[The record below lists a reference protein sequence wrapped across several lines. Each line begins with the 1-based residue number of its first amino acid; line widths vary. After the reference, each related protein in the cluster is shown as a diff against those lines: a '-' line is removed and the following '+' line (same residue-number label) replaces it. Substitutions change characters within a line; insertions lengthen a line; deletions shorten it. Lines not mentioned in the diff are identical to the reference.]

1 MNLPDGTVMCP
12 VCAEGIAVPMST
24 TELSSV
30 DETTVQLFIEPD
42 LDQVWRHL
50 ETHGLNLYEMV
61 SGR

>member
-1 MNLPDGTVMCP
+1 MNLPDAATPCP
-12 VCAEGIAVPMST
+12 VCMEGIPVPLST
-24 TELSSV
+24 TELSNM
-30 DETTVQLFIEPD
+30 DETVMALFIEPD